1 MKKSLVALAFGTLAL
16 GIAEFVMM
24 AILPYVA
31 GDLHVSIA
39 TAGHLISAY
48 ALGVCVGAPALIF
61 ARGLPLKRIL
71 LILVCLM
78 IAGNLCA
85 AVAPGY
91 GVLMLARFVSGLPHG
106 AYFGVGSIVAEKL
119 ADEGK
124 GAEAVSIMIAGMTVA
139 NLFGVPL
146 GTTLSEVLSWRATFL
161 LVGCWGLVVL
171 LFVWRWVPQVGGLPD
186 TGFKG
191 QFRFFRKK
199 APWLL
204 LGATLLGNG
213 GVFCWYSYIN
223 PLLTRVAGFPAA
235 GVSALMVLA
244 GFGMFAGN
252 LAGGRLSDRYTPG
265 RVAAWAQGTICVAL
279 LLTFF
284 CARVPWLAVALMC
297 VCTTGL
303 FAVSSPQQLL
313 LLRHSEGGEL
323 LGAASVQV
331 AFNLGNA
338 IDRSLLRR
346 LAAGSRSGI
355 RVSGFDRRSV
365 RAGRLRV
372 AYGLLSSVRAFG
384 PPAATACVILSVWLR
399 NDLSPHLPKRRG
411 GSEGGKGVRRLVRM
425 RPILIYSPALS
436 VRCSPADR
444 LSASKRSRLQMRL
457 TKAGPL

>member
-61 ARGLPLKRIL
+61 ARRLPLKRIL

-146 GTTLSEVLSWRATFL
+146 GTTLSEALSWRATFL

-235 GVSALMVLA
+235 SVSALMVLA

-265 RVAAWAQGTICVAL
+265 RVAAWAQGDYLRCPAADLFLRAGSMACRRADVRLHDRAVRGVESSAAPAAAP
-279 LLTFF
+279 FRGRRA
-284 CARVPWLAVALMC
+284 AR
-297 VCTTGL
+297 
-303 FAVSSPQQLL
+303 
-313 LLRHSEGGEL
+313 GGQRPS
-323 LGAASVQV
+323 GVQP
-331 AFNLGNA
+331 GQC
-338 IDRSLLRR
+338 DRSLLRR

-399 NDLSPHLPKRRG
+399 NDLSPRLPKRRG
-411 GSEGGKGVRRLVRM
+411 GSEGGKGVRRLVRTRSVLTRRRC
-425 RPILIYSPALS
+425 RPVALRPT
-436 VRCSPADR
+436 VCRLRGGAACRCV
-444 LSASKRSRLQMRL
+444 
-457 TKAGPL
+457 

>member
-61 ARGLPLKRIL
+61 ARRLPLKRIL

-119 ADEGK
+119 ADKGK

-146 GTTLSEVLSWRATFL
+146 GTTLSEALSWRATFL

-284 CARVPWLAVALMC
+284 CARVTWLAVALMC

-303 FAVSSPQQLL
+303 FAVSSPQAAPAAAPF
-313 LLRHSEGGEL
+313 RGRRAARGGQRPS
-323 LGAASVQV
+323 GVQP
-331 AFNLGNA
+331 GQC
-338 IDRSLLRR
+338 DRSLLRR

-399 NDLSPHLPKRRG
+399 NDLSPRLPKRRG
-411 GSEGGKGVRRLVRM
+411 GSESGKGVRRLVRTRSVLTRRRC
-425 RPILIYSPALS
+425 RPVALRPT
-436 VRCSPADR
+436 VCRLRGGAACRCV
-444 LSASKRSRLQMRL
+444 
-457 TKAGPL
+457 

>member
-61 ARGLPLKRIL
+61 ARRLPLKRIL

-146 GTTLSEVLSWRATFL
+146 GTTLSEALSWRATFL

-204 LGATLLGNG
+204 LGATLLGNRRR
-213 GVFCWYSYIN
+213 I
-223 PLLTRVAGFPAA
+223 LLVQLYQSAADSRCGFP
-235 GVSALMVLA
+235 
-244 GFGMFAGN
+244 
-252 LAGGRLSDRYTPG
+252 GGRR
-265 RVAAWAQGTICVAL
+265 
-279 LLTFF
+279 F
-284 CARVPWLAVALMC
+284 
-297 VCTTGL
+297 
-303 FAVSSPQQLL
+303 
-313 LLRHSEGGEL
+313 
-323 LGAASVQV
+323 GAD
-331 AFNLGNA
+331 G
-338 IDRSLLRR
+338 
-346 LAAGSRSGI
+346 
-355 RVSGFDRRSV
+355 
-365 RAGRLRV
+365 AGRLRH
-372 AYGLLSSVRAFG
+372 VRRQLGRRPPVG
-384 PPAATACVILSVWLR
+384 PLYARGGWPLG
-399 NDLSPHLPKRRG
+399 RRG
-411 GSEGGKGVRRLVRM
+411 LF
-425 RPILIYSPALS
+425 ALP
-436 VRCSPADR
+436 CC
-444 LSASKRSRLQMRL
+444 
-457 TKAGPL
+457 